1 MKILI
6 YRWNVFN
13 QEDIKEAFEY
23 FGDTVDMYDSCLSG
37 KKAGSFSEINNLQS
51 GRSRR
56 IQKMRAVF
64 AEYDMIFSVNYFSE
78 VSDVCEDL
86 GKIYVSWTVDSPM
99 ITMYNESVFNQC
111 NYIFLFDRFQYM
123 QFKNMGVKNV
133 YYLPLAV
140 NAERIQ
146 RQLNKAAD
154 NKAGNNTVVQSY
166 NFSNDVA
173 FVGSLYH
180 KNSYDEIESLL
191 PEYLRG
197 YFDAAMEAQ
206 MDIYGDNILD
216 NLLNVDI
223 LTRLSEL
230 IDFRNDER
238 SFSDLKL
245 VFTSTYLGYK
255 LAQKERIKY
264 LNRLAKNHQVG
275 LYTDE
280 WDDAL
285 ENVMYK
291 GTVSY
296 RYDMPKVFHHSK
308 INLNLTLRNIRT
320 GIPLRVWDILGAGGF
335 VLTNYQVELNSYF
348 ENGKELVYFDGIDD
362 CLRKADYYLSHEDE
376 RMSIAANGLAN
387 VRKYHS
393 YEMRIRCILEIIER
407 TKH

>member
-146 RQLNKAAD
+146 RQLNKAED
-154 NKAGNNTVVQSY
+154 NIAGNNTVVQSY

-348 ENGKELVYFDGIDD
+348 ENGKELVFFDGIDD

>member
-37 KKAGSFSEINNLQS
+37 KKAGSFFEINNLQS

-146 RQLNKAAD
+146 RQLNKAED
-154 NKAGNNTVVQSY
+154 NIAGNNTVVQSY

-348 ENGKELVYFDGIDD
+348 ENGKELVFFDGIDD

>member
-13 QEDIKEAFEY
+13 QEDIKDAFEY
-23 FGDTVDMYDSCLSG
+23 FGHTVDMYDSCLSG
-37 KKAGSFSEINNLQS
+37 KKENWFPEINNLQS
-51 GRSRR
+51 GRS
-56 IQKMRAVF
+56 QKMRDAF

-86 GKIYVSWTVDSPM
+86 GKMYVSWTVDSPM
-99 ITMYNESVFNQC
+99 ITMYHESVFNRC
-111 NYIFLFDRFQYM
+111 NYIFVFDRFQYM

-146 RQLNKAAD
+146 RQLNEAAD
-154 NKAGNNTVVQSY
+154 NIAEKNAGGQTSH
-166 NFSNDVA
+166 FANDAA

-180 KNSYDEIESLL
+180 KNSYDEVEELL

-223 LTRLSEL
+223 LTSLSEM
-230 IDFRNDER
+230 IDFRKDER

-255 LAQKERIKY
+255 LAQKERIRY

-296 RYDMPKVFHHSK
+296 LDDMPKVFHYSK
-308 INLNLTLRNIRT
+308 INLNLTIRNIRT

-362 CLRKADYYLSHEDE
+362 CLRKADYYLSHADE

-387 VRKYHS
+387 VRKHHS
-393 YEMRIRCILEIIER
+393 YEMRIQCILEIIER
-407 TKH
+407 TKQ